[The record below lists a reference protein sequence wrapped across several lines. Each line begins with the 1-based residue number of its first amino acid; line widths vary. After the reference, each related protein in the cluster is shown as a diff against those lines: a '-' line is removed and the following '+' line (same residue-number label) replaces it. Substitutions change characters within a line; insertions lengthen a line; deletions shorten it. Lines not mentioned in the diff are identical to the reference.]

1 MRETTILNNK
11 MHPLHHHYYQSRYIA
26 TVRFHNDNSFT
37 VEGGMRDKKALSNAK
52 KKTNSCY
59 VRDITSKSEVKLML
73 EDDYWVR
80 EKI

>member
-1 MRETTILNNK
+1 MNFPDTN
-11 MHPLHHHYYQSRYIA
+11 YYQSRYIA
-26 TVRFHNDNSFT
+26 TVRFHNDSSFT

-52 KKTNSCY
+52 KQTNSCY
-59 VRDITSKSEVKLML
+59 VRDITSRSEVKLML